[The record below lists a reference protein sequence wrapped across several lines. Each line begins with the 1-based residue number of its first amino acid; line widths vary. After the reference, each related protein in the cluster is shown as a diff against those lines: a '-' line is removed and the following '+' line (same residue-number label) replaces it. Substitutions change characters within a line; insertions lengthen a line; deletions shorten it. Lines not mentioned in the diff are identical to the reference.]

1 MSEKEIEKSEIDP
14 TDRGQT
20 IIADVVVSKI
30 AGIAARQ
37 VPGVHDLGQGTA
49 RMMGAIRERI
59 PGTGADVQQGVAVE
73 VGETEA
79 AIDIV
84 IVAEYGVA
92 IHQLADAIRKNIIDA
107 VEGMTGLSV
116 TEVNINVVD
125 IHLPEQEDEEEE
137 SRVH

>member
-1 MSEKEIEKSEIDP
+1 MTEKEIVNPTDP
-14 TDRGQT
+14 DRGQT

-30 AGIAARQ
+30 AGLAARQ
-37 VPGVHDLGQGTA
+37 VPGVYDLGQGAA

-79 AIDIV
+79 AVDIV

-92 IHQLADAIRKNIIDA
+92 IHQLANAIRQSIIKA
-107 VEGMTGLSV
+107 VESMTGLSV
-116 TEVNINVVD
+116 TEVNIHVVD
-125 IHLPEQEDEEEE
+125 IHLPETEDDDEET
-137 SRVH
+137 RVH

>member
-1 MSEKEIEKSEIDP
+1 MTEKEIVKSTD

-37 VPGVHDLGQGTA
+37 VPGVHDLGQNAA

-59 PGTGADVQQGVAVE
+59 PGTSTDVQQGVAVE

-79 AIDIV
+79 AVDIV
-84 IVAEYGVA
+84 IVAQYGVA
-92 IHQLADAIRKNIIDA
+92 IHQLANAIRQSIIDA

-125 IHLPEQEDEEEE
+125 IHLPEPKDDDEE